1 MKLADSSIIAAF
13 ELFLHEI
20 EDDGIAEPGAD
31 IGANEVR
38 PDERHDP
45 QAFRLRI
52 DKRMRACVGTTG
64 CKNAGHAMLPEQ
76 RQHLIELVV
85 RLRLPIVVQMCVED
99 FDGFSRSDPFAC
111 NSK

>member
-20 EDDGIAEPGAD
+20 EDDGIAEPCAE
-31 IGANEVR
+31 IAENAILQ
-38 PDERHDP
+38 DERRCL
-45 QAFRLRI
+45 QAFLLRI
-52 DKRMRACVGTTG
+52 DKRMRAGVGTTG

-99 FDGFSRSDPFAC
+99 FDGFSRS
-111 NSK
+111 